1 MLWVIAFHLY
11 GSIDLTVIIGYKFY
25 VDKYCGLLTHEQQFQ
40 IVR

>member
-11 GSIDLTVIIGYKFY
+11 DSIDLTVIIGYKFY
-25 VDKYCGLLTHEQQFQ
+25 VDKYCSRLTHEQKCQ